1 MTFVENQK
9 PMHFFVAVAVAA
21 TAVSDVELKW
31 LPVRYNLLP
40 SFSSIEVKINT
51 IFRLSQKKKL
61 LSFHSCIS
69 SSS

>member
-9 PMHFFVAVAVAA
+9 PMHFFFVAVAVAA

-51 IFRLSQKKKL
+51 IFPTVSKKETVE
-61 LSFHSCIS
+61 FP
-69 SSS
+69 